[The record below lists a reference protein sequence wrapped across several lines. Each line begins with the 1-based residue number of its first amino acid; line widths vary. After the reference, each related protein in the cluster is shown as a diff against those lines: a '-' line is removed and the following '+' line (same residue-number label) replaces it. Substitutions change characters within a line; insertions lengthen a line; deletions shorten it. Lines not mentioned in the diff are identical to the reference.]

1 MTSSATLG
9 NDSTDLWIQSTH
21 GQMFVRSWFPEAG
34 ALRPNCAP
42 ILLLHE
48 SLGCIEQWKDF
59 PSALAQATGRT
70 VVAYDRL
77 GFGRSDRLTA
87 PPAPTFVEDE
97 AAHGFACVLKHL
109 DIERFVVLGHSVGG
123 SMAVHC
129 AAQYPEACQ
138 AMITMSAVT
147 FVEARTPGKHT
158 PSQSLVRRPCTTR
171 TSASLPWRPKRLGAQ
186 RLDRHLARPG
196 LRLLDPRPRPARRT
210 LPGTSHP
217 WRHRR
222 IRLRTPPPTDRPTRQ
237 RPCRTSTAARRRPR
251 TASRAAGASVGAGR
265 AVFAGDGVRRYVSQ
279 NFIEKEH

>member
-34 ALRPNCAP
+34 ALRSNCAP

-59 PSALAQATGRT
+59 PSALAQATDRT

-109 DIERFVVLGHSVGG
+109 GIERFVVLGHSVGG

-147 FVEARTPGKHT
+147 FVEARTLEGIRQAKAWFADP
-158 PSQSLVRRPCTTR
+158 
-171 TSASLPWRPKRLGAQ
+171 AQ
-186 RLDRHLARPG
+186 RE
-196 LRLLDPRPRPARRT
+196 
-210 LPGTSHP
+210 
-217 WRHRR
+217 
-222 IRLRTPPPTDRPTRQ
+222 RLRRYHGDRSDWVLSAWIDTWLAPDFASWTLAHALPDVRCPALAIHGDTDEFGSERHPQ
-237 RPCRTSTAARRRPR
+237 LIAQH
-251 TASRAAGASVGAGR
+251 ASGLVEQALLPDVGHVPHREQPEQVLERIGR
-265 AVFAGDGVRRYVSQ
+265 FLQAMG
-279 NFIEKEH
+279 